1 MNARSVVALSLALA
15 VVACGDSPSS
25 VSTGPTDTTA
35 PSILAVTPRDINH
48 VDVTFNEEVTKTS
61 AENAENYLLVA
72 TGNALMT
79 MGVPGDTM
87 YVTPVL
93 EPGKRTVT
101 ITVRPAMYHLMMSLS
116 VYGVSDTHGNRM
128 NTPVQQSFASA
139 NDADQTPPEIFS
151 RSPAPGTMNAAI
163 GAPVVIQFSEPLEE
177 YSFHASWD
185 SDSGPVDYFLDVQ
198 GTTYTLT
205 PRNLL
210 AYDEQQTISLSGIR
224 DLIANGMAN
233 ESWSF
238 RTTRV
243 VDNTP
248 PTVVSTSPQ
257 DHALNVDV
265 NSNISITFSEPVS
278 QLHFT
283 ADLHPVPYGDGSWSE
298 DGKTFTYDPWDALDE
313 DRQYTLTVYPSGVFD
328 LAGNTLSDVTTVAF
342 STGSSLA
349 SGRIS
354 GVIAGQPGTAA
365 ADPTGAI
372 VVAGWYQPIG
382 YAPVAG
388 NDSYSI
394 TYLDDGPY
402 ALFAFKDTNLDG
414 NPKGDGDAIGAYG
427 ADPAAGDF
435 DFDTVQIV
443 GGAHLTG
450 IDFPIFD
457 PSAVTGTV
465 TYDGNTSTAIVGL
478 FETTGFDLSTSQPVA
493 SVLDSPY
500 GGKYSI
506 NNIDAMFPD
515 GDYYVAAYIDANN
528 SGVFDA
534 ATDPAGVYGGLA
546 TPGVVHIVK
555 GSDAFNIDITVS
567 DPVAMTRATSV
578 AWPAPVKDGRFQRLC
593 DRARAAGQQ
602 ARGEI
607 DGREASS
614 RKTAP

>member
-1 MNARSVVALSLALA
+1 VNARSVVALALALA
-15 VVACGDSPSS
+15 VVACSDSPSS

-35 PSILAVTPRDINH
+35 PTIIFVTPRDVNH

-61 AENAENYLLVA
+61 AENKANYVLVA
-72 TGNALMT
+72 TGNALLT

-87 YVTPVL
+87 SVTPVL
-93 EPGKRTVT
+93 EPDRRTVT
-101 ITVRPAMYHLMMSLS
+101 ITARPAMYHLMMSLS
-116 VYGVSDTHGNRM
+116 VYGVSDMHGNRM
-128 NTPVQQSFASA
+128 NTPIHHSFASA
-139 NDADQTPPEIFS
+139 NDADQTPPVIFS
-151 RSPAPGTMNAAI
+151 RSPAPNTTNAAI
-163 GAPVVIQFSEPLEE
+163 GTPVVIQFSEPLAGNG
-177 YSFHASWD
+177 FHAAWN
-185 SDSGPVDYFLDVQ
+185 SDSGPVEYFLDVQ

-233 ESWSF
+233 ENWSF

-248 PTVVSTSPQ
+248 PTVVSTSPR

-265 NSNISITFSEPVS
+265 NSNISITFSEPIS

-283 ADLHPVPYGDGSWSE
+283 ADLHPVPYGDGAWSE
-298 DGKTFTYDPWDALDE
+298 DGKTFTYDPWVALDV
-313 DRQYTLTVYPSGVFD
+313 DQQYTLSVYPSGVFD
-328 LAGNTLSDVTTVAF
+328 LAGNTLSGVTTVVF

-349 SGRIS
+349 SGRIN

-372 VVAGWYQPIG
+372 VVAGWYLPIA
-382 YAPVAG
+382 YSPVAG

-394 TYLDDGPY
+394 TYLSDGPY

-414 NPKGDGDAIGAYG
+414 NPKGDGDALGAYG

-450 IDFPIFD
+450 INFPLFD
-457 PSAVTGTV
+457 PSFVTGTV
-465 TYDGNTSTAIVGL
+465 MYNGNSATAIVGL

-493 SVLDSPY
+493 STTASSY

-506 NNIDAMFPD
+506 NNIDAMLPD
-515 GDYYVAAYIDANN
+515 GNYYVAAYIDAND
-528 SGVFDA
+528 SGTYDS
-534 ATDPAGVYGGLA
+534 ATDPAGVYGGIA
-546 TPGVVHIVK
+546 TPGIVHITK
-555 GSDAFNIDITVS
+555 GSDAFDVDFTILDSIAVT
-567 DPVAMTRATSV
+567 PATSV
-578 AWPAPVKDGRFQRLC
+578 SWPTPVKDGKLQRLYE
-593 DRARAAGQQ
+593 RGRAAGQPTRNQ
-602 ARGEI
+602 VNGE
-607 DGREASS
+607 GVSTG
-614 RKTAP
+614 KTEP